1 MLTIFIL
8 FILIAITLFGL
19 FVAKLGKFGPFNP
32 FTLFFGSWAAIF
44 IMYAVFQDVYYPVPE
59 EYLLIQ
65 VCVHLF
71 AFFVMIGSQLS
82 KPIAKQ
88 PALPYEYVLN
98 KKLFTLLQIALLLA
112 LPAFYQMV
120 VSYAGQS
127 IFTSTGYTRLRY
139 AFNNEGRDMGRL
151 GYLYSFA
158 FLSAAIGVLYA
169 AKNQLNKWQAVLS
182 ILIALIYAFLT
193 TGRTFFLMTFLFAV
207 VPLALLGKLKL
218 KSLMILSGVLLSFF
232 LLVASLTS
240 KGASTDASFS
250 DNMSSFIESAHSYLI
265 APFVALSMQMSEFDA
280 PALGEYSLR
289 FFFSVL
295 AALGLTNRPMSLVRG
310 YEFTPAPTNL
320 YTVYEVYVRDFAVF
334 GFFLPVLFLPIHW
347 YLYKKARR
355 GHELYII
362 IYAISTYPLL
372 TQVLQDQYMTLISTW
387 IQLLIGCWLLM
398 KKRKKPIPETPS
410 E

>member
-1 MLTIFIL
+1 M
-8 FILIAITLFGL
+8 
-19 FVAKLGKFGPFNP
+19 
-32 FTLFFGSWAAIF
+32 
-44 IMYAVFQDVYYPVPE
+44 
-59 EYLLIQ
+59 
-65 VCVHLF
+65 
-71 AFFVMIGSQLS
+71 
-82 KPIAKQ
+82 
-88 PALPYEYVLN
+88 
-98 KKLFTLLQIALLLA
+98 
-112 LPAFYQMV
+112 
-120 VSYAGQS
+120 
-127 IFTSTGYTRLRY
+127 
-139 AFNNEGRDMGRL
+139 
-151 GYLYSFA
+151 
-158 FLSAAIGVLYA
+158 
-169 AKNQLNKWQAVLS
+169 
-182 ILIALIYAFLT
+182 
-193 TGRTFFLMTFLFAV
+193 
-207 VPLALLGKLKL
+207 
-218 KSLMILSGVLLSFF
+218 
-232 LLVASLTS
+232 LVASLTS

-387 IQLLIGCWLLM
+387 IQLFIGCWLLIS
-398 KKRKKPIPETPS
+398 KLTYFQIFKFVFGCSFSNLQIIKFSNSHSLYKAEVFNHPRHLIYIIRKNPILTRKTYMLTHILMRS
-410 E
+410 FQ